1 MRNEILTVLG
11 AILLVGLLALLGD
24 GGFLWMGGVI
34 LLGEALWIL
43 IRYVQGTLGSQSET
57 D

>member
-24 GGFLWMGGVI
+24 GGFLWMLGVI